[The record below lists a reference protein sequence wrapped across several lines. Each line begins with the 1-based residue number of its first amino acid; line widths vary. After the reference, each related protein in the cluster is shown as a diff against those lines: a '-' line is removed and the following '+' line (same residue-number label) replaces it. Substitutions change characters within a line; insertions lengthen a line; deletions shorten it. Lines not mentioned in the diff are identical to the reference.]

1 MNFNI
6 VSGKSIQFTSCIS
19 AYLRPPGQVFAGAGT
34 CTLVVETAY
43 VCGRQETHK
52 EPNSIPLSGI
62 APSNPWQWWLLPPES
77 WWARF
82 LESGAHAHPSTR
94 QGGREE
100 ENLRFLGGAHCNKPI
115 FKRCVR

>member
-19 AYLRPPGQVFAGAGT
+19 AYLRPPGQFFAGAGT

-82 LESGAHAHPSTR
+82 LESGARAHPSTR
-94 QGGREE
+94 QGGAGR
-100 ENLRFLGGAHCNKPI
+100 GKPAV
-115 FKRCVR
+115 FRGCSLQQTYF

>member
-19 AYLRPPGQVFAGAGT
+19 AYLRPPGQFFAGAGT